1 MKPLP
6 RVPPPAPGTQPQRA
20 RVLTHRGG
28 RRRRPDGRGASLAP
42 SWVLNGAW
50 GEEARG
56 NRGAPRA
63 APNASLEARPEA
75 GASSPESSRRGRGRP
90 VRSRAP
96 SLPPAQEG
104 GPAPPHTHAH
114 RGPACP
120 APAGEW
126 GWEASRA
133 VPTNASR
140 TLTPAQARAAAGLS
154 CPISVPLHLQTQP
167 LADPGVKEG
176 QRPLPGTSLPFQ
188 PVATKPP
195 TGISRRVTCVCV
207 SVRTRL
213 CVFLCL

>member
-104 GPAPPHTHAH
+104 GPAPPPHTRTGGPLAPPPLGSGAGRPAGQFPRMPPGPSRQLRPGLQLVSPAPSLSLFTSKPNPWLTPGSRRGRGRCRAH
-114 RGPACP
+114 RFP
-120 APAGEW
+120 
-126 GWEASRA
+126 S
-133 VPTNASR
+133 S
-140 TLTPAQARAAAGLS
+140 Q
-154 CPISVPLHLQTQP
+154 
-167 LADPGVKEG
+167 
-176 QRPLPGTSLPFQ
+176 
-188 PVATKPP
+188 
-195 TGISRRVTCVCV
+195 SRR
-207 SVRTRL
+207 SLRQA
-213 CVFLCL
+213 FPGA